1 MLYTANLVHIV
12 LLGDSITELT
22 CWRAMVWDMLV
33 KEDLRYEVLFV
44 GSKTNNAQNCRA
56 RSGTFDLHHEG
67 HDDINT
73 IDVANNYLEGWLA
86 SGKPDIVQIM
96 LGTNDII
103 DSYAKITDLIR
114 AYNPRAKILVC
125 YAITDSKVLFEFADS
140 MT

>member
-1 MLYTANLVHIV
+1 
-12 LLGDSITELT
+12 
-22 CWRAMVWDMLV
+22 MVWDMLV

-67 HDDINT
+67 HDGINS

-96 LGTNDII
+96 LGTNDIRRGRPTNDII
-103 DSYAKITDLIR
+103 DSYAEITDLIR
-114 AYNPRAKILVC
+114 AYSPRAKILVC
-125 YAITDSKVLFEFADS
+125 HSFIDSRVLFELADS